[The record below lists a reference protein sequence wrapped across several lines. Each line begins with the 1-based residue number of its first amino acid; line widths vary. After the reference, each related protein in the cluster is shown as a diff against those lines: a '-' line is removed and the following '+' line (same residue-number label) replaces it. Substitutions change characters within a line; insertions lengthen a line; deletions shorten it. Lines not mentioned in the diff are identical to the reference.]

1 MDERLIRIRQVF
13 NESGMTQTELANMM
27 GVTPQYIWRLINI
40 DDCNASDRMILSVI
54 KCFPKINEIWL
65 KTGEGNMYVSASRE
79 AYIADMMAKLYKE
92 PEDSYKFRFQ
102 KLLMDMNEEELER
115 WYNMAVQIVDAG
127 KDLSD

>member
-1 MDERLIRIRQVF
+1 MDDRLIRIRRVF
-13 NESGMTQTELANMM
+13 KESGMTQTELATMM
-27 GVTPQYIWRLINI
+27 DVSPQYIWKILNV
-40 DDCNASDRMILSVI
+40 DCNASDRMILSVI

-65 KTGEGNMYVSASRE
+65 KTGEGNMYASASRE

-102 KLLMDMNEEELER
+102 KLLMDMNEEELEK
-115 WYNMAVQIVDAG
+115 WYNMAVQIVEAG